1 MPYDLNAEVSKAL
14 TRAFAP
20 LVDVADRLEAQ
31 IKDKERYISALVAEN
46 NELRQNHE
54 NSGLARD
61 KPKNCRYK
69 LSNFISGPY
78 SEKADIQWYCPSCGQ
93 GVSDWQNYCAACGQR
108 LKYGYLPEAAIQ
120 EEGDGNDKGRS
131 PA

>member
-31 IKDKERYISALVAEN
+31 IKDKERYISALIAEN

-61 KPKNCRYK
+61 KPKNCRYR
-69 LSNFISGPY
+69 LVRITSGQF
-78 SEKADIQWYCPSCGQ
+78 AGQNDTQWYCPSCGQ
-93 GVSDWQNYCAACGQR
+93 GVSNWEAYCVACGQR
-108 LKYGYLPEAAIQ
+108 LKREYLPDTEIK